1 MQWIGP
7 DNVSR
12 EIFDFDPASLIP
24 SHLPGEDVEKVSATD
39 KIKRARIFADNLR
52 FFIMPGSM
60 HELMQMIMKLGLIQ
74 LKKAGVKISSQTLA
88 EAWAVPNYG
97 QLDGS
102 TEMEKWKSEQEMDL
116 EFAARMMAIKAALGG
131 GGGDQGGGAGGA
143 GGAPKPP
150 PGGPEG
156 RPNADTAPPR
166 LEQKDQGT
174 RSTIATSR

>member
-1 MQWIGP
+1 
-7 DNVSR
+7 
-12 EIFDFDPASLIP
+12 
-24 SHLPGEDVEKVSATD
+24 
-39 KIKRARIFADNLR
+39 
-52 FFIMPGSM
+52 
-60 HELMQMIMKLGLIQ
+60 
-74 LKKAGVKISSQTLA
+74 
-88 EAWAVPNYG
+88 VPNYG